1 MLSLQLSCVLAFLLL
16 LLSSRAHS
24 PNVELERPLM
34 YDASPPQ
41 GRLGHPKNRNSTLKW
56 RASMVHK
63 NPGEGL
69 TQTKY
74 SDPGYVKDLGF
85 NVMVKNDGRPPHTA
99 ITWESFDPDIFPAGS
114 QGRKWVEDR
123 AAEIDKEIA
132 AIHAAGM
139 KAMYWSDI
147 FVLPRVLV
155 DKYWPS
161 IVDSD
166 GEWSFDSD
174 LMIKL
179 TKYMLDAVFE
189 RFPDLDGLVIRTGE
203 IYTHDVPYHQGSS
216 PIKAGPDS
224 HIQLLKILDEIVI
237 RKHNK
242 LVFYRTWSF
251 DGFHTDPKYYRR
263 VADAIEPHPNL
274 VMVIKHTKG
283 DYWRTLPFNPT
294 LGIGPHPF
302 MVEIQCQREYEGK
315 GAIPDYVMKG
325 IIDGFEENAQDEGA
339 KSLTDLVGD
348 DLFQGILAWPRG
360 GGWHGPYPANEFW
373 IDMNVD
379 VIAKW
384 ALDMS
389 ASEEALFH
397 SWVRHTRKLD
407 EESARALREI
417 ALLSAKG
424 TLYGHYSLAHQMRN
438 LPWTRDY
445 YIGGADGALRGDFET
460 ILANGLVDEVLSE
473 KAFAVYVWEMLPSPA
488 KQIRTDN
495 KLLREFIDYSLEY
508 AILLYTII
516 WRSWIVQLKGM
527 QGDRSGDYDV
537 ESIREGIEGYDL
549 AMQRYS
555 AMSGKVNSTGQV
567 SSLYVPFQYL
577 FTDPDPVKGVN
588 NSVNM
593 WRWVLE
599 DATPNPTA
607 REELR

>member
-1 MLSLQLSCVLAFLLL
+1 MPQPENVRL
-16 LLSSRAHS
+16 RAHD
-24 PNVELERPLM
+24 VATKQRELG
-34 YDASPPQ
+34 PP
-41 GRLGHPKNRNSTLKW
+41 KISNSTLKW

-74 SDPGYVKDLGF
+74 SDPGLVHDLGF

-99 ITWESFDPDIFPAGS
+99 ITWDSLDPDIFPEDSAG
-114 QGRKWVEDR
+114 RRWVEDR
-123 AAEIDKEIA
+123 AREIDREIA

-147 FVLPRVLV
+147 FVLPRTLA
-155 DKYWPS
+155 DKYWPA
-161 IVDSD
+161 ITNPE

-203 IYTHDVPYHQGSS
+203 IYTHDVPYHQGAS
-216 PIKAGPDS
+216 PIRDGSNS
-224 HIQLLKILDEIVI
+224 HIQLLKILDEIVV
-237 RKHNK
+237 RKRNK

-251 DGFHTDPKYYRR
+251 DGFHTDPSYYLR
-263 VADAIEPHPNL
+263 VAEAINPHPNL

-294 LGIGPHPF
+294 LGIGQHPF
-302 MVEIQCQREYEGK
+302 LVEIQCQREYEGK
-315 GAIPDYVMKG
+315 GAVPNYVMKG
-325 IIDGFEENAQDEGA
+325 ILDGFDENAHDEGA
-339 KSLTDLVGD
+339 KSLTDLLGN
-348 DLFQGILAWPRG
+348 DLFQGILTWPRG

-373 IDMNVD
+373 INMNVEI
-379 VIAKW
+379 IAKW
-384 ALDMS
+384 ALDTS
-389 ASEEALFH
+389 VGEEDLFH
-397 SWVRHTRKLD
+397 FWVRKKLGLD

-424 TLYGHYSLAHQMRN
+424 TLLGHYSLAHQVRN

-445 YIGGADGALRGDFET
+445 YLGGADAALRGDFET
-460 ILANGLVDEVLSE
+460 ILANGLVDEVLAE
-473 KAFAVYVWEMLPSPA
+473 KSLAVYMWGMLPGPA
-488 KQIRTDN
+488 RQIRTDK
-495 KLLREFIDYSLEY
+495 KLLREFIDHSIEY
-508 AILLYTII
+508 GILLYTII
-516 WRSWIVQLKGM
+516 WRSWMVQLKGM
-527 QGDRSGDYDV
+527 QGDQSGTYDI
-537 ESIREGIEGYDL
+537 EGIREGIEGYDL
-549 AMQRYS
+549 AMQRYN
-555 AMSGKVNSTGQV
+555 ALSGTANATGQI
-567 SSLYVPFQYL
+567 SSPYIPFQYR

-599 DATPNPTA
+599 NSPGHRPP